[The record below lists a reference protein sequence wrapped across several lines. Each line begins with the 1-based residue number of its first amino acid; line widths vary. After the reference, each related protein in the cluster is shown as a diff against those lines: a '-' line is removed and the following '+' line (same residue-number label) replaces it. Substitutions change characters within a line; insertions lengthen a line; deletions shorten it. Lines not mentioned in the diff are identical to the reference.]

1 MNNNI
6 QRKKF
11 NLSILGEKTVGKTC
25 LVESLL
31 GMPFNEKQ
39 ISTIG
44 IDTISHKFKI
54 DGKEYVFK
62 IFDTAGQ
69 ERYNSVAATT
79 IKIADGFLLVYSV
92 NNKESLEKINVWI
105 QNIEDFVNRK
115 EKVLMLVGNKIDI
128 KERIISKE
136 EGMAFAKERNMK
148 YFETSAKTGF
158 GIKEAFNQIF
168 NDIYELNKKGEE
180 NQKSKNV
187 KQTTEKN
194 SSNQNNENIVLGKK
208 EHKKK
213 NKSKFC

>member
-6 QRKKF
+6 KRKKF
-11 NLSILGEKTVGKTC
+11 NLSILGEKSVGKTC

-31 GMPFNEKQ
+31 GNPFDET
-39 ISTIG
+39 SLATMG
-44 IDTISHKFKI
+44 IDTVTHKVKI

-92 NNKESLEKINVWI
+92 NNKESLEKINIWI

-128 KERIISKE
+128 K
-136 EGMAFAKERNMK
+136 
-148 YFETSAKTGF
+148 
-158 GIKEAFNQIF
+158 
-168 NDIYELNKKGEE
+168 
-180 NQKSKNV
+180 
-187 KQTTEKN
+187 
-194 SSNQNNENIVLGKK
+194 
-208 EHKKK
+208 
-213 NKSKFC
+213 

>member
-1 MNNNI
+1 
-6 QRKKF
+6 
-11 NLSILGEKTVGKTC
+11 
-25 LVESLL
+25 
-31 GMPFNEKQ
+31 
-39 ISTIG
+39 
-44 IDTISHKFKI
+44 
-54 DGKEYVFK
+54 
-62 IFDTAGQ
+62 
-69 ERYNSVAATT
+69 
-79 IKIADGFLLVYSV
+79 
-92 NNKESLEKINVWI
+92 
-105 QNIEDFVNRK
+105 
-115 EKVLMLVGNKIDI
+115 
-128 KERIISKE
+128 
-136 EGMAFAKERNMK
+136 MAFAKERNMK

>member
-6 QRKKF
+6 KRKKF

-31 GMPFNEKQ
+31 GKPFNESH
-39 ISTIG
+39 IATIG
-44 IDTISHKFKI
+44 IDTINHKFKI

-92 NNKESLEKINVWI
+92 NNKESLEKINIWI

-128 KERIISKE
+128 NERTISNE
-136 EGMAFAKERNMK
+136 EGTKFAKERNMK

>member
-6 QRKKF
+6 KRKKF

-31 GMPFNEKQ
+31 GKPFNESR
-39 ISTIG
+39 IATIG

-92 NNKESLEKINVWI
+92 NNKESLEKINIWI

-128 KERIISKE
+128 KERTISKE